1 VVVIVPLFFVEGC
14 AIHDKGRWHM
24 EEDHKANS
32 GSPKDPAPSGS
43 RADDIANLA
52 TRMQEMTVNEKIKLA
67 LTGDT
72 EARRLLI
79 REGNRQIQ
87 MAVLNNPRITDSEIV
102 AISNSRNVYEDLLRQ
117 LATSREWH
125 KVYAVRLALVKN
137 PKTPYALALR
147 LVPTLVSNDL
157 KVLAKSKSVP
167 PAVAT
172 AAKRIVA
179 RNQ

>member
-1 VVVIVPLFFVEGC
+1 
-14 AIHDKGRWHM
+14 M
-24 EEDHKANS
+24 EENNKADS
-32 GSPKDPAPSGS
+32 GSTESHVRPESPVGD
-43 RADDIANLA
+43 RVNLA
-52 TRMQEMTVNEKIKLA
+52 TRIQEMTVNEKIKLA
-67 LTGDT
+67 SIGDM

-79 REGNRQIQ
+79 REGNREIQ
-87 MAVLNNPRITDSEIV
+87 LAVLNNPRITDSEIV

-157 KVLAKSKSVP
+157 KLLAKSRSVP

>member
-1 VVVIVPLFFVEGC
+1 
-14 AIHDKGRWHM
+14 M
-24 EEDHKANS
+24 EENNKANS
-32 GSPKDPAPSGS
+32 GSTESPPRPESHMGE
-43 RADDIANLA
+43 RVNLP
-52 TRMQEMTVNEKIKLA
+52 TRIQEMTVNEKIKLA
-67 LTGDT
+67 SIGDM

-79 REGNRQIQ
+79 REGNREIQ
-87 MAVLNNPRITDSEIV
+87 LAVLNNPRITDSEIV
-102 AISNSRNVYEDLLRQ
+102 AICNSRNVYEDLLRH

-157 KVLAKSKSVP
+157 KLLAKSRSVP

-172 AAKRIVA
+172 AAKRIVS

>member
-1 VVVIVPLFFVEGC
+1 
-14 AIHDKGRWHM
+14 M

-32 GSPKDPAPSGS
+32 GAQESHAQSGG
-43 RADDIANLA
+43 RVDDIVNLA
-52 TRMQEMTVNEKIKLA
+52 TRIQEMTVNEKIKLA
-67 LTGDT
+67 LIGDM

-87 MAVLNNPRITDSEIV
+87 LAVLNNPRITDTEIV
-102 AISNSRNVYEDLLRQ
+102 AISNSRNVYDDLLRQ

-125 KVYAVRLALVKN
+125 RVYAVRLALVKN

-147 LVPTLVSNDL
+147 LVPTLVSSDL
-157 KVLAKSKSVP
+157 RVLAKSRAVP

-172 AAKRIVA
+172 AAKRIVG